1 MPLRALIAVELLV
14 IAVAG
19 AATVVRFPVWALVDE
34 RAHYD
39 YVQTVATEGRL
50 PWLGRDLI
58 SDEAEA
64 IDEGVYPRAR
74 RVDPATRGLAGQSYE
89 AFQPPLYYVAA
100 APVFLAGGDHLAKLR
115 ALRALGLVLLMAS
128 AGLLWLL
135 ARRALGRAAGAGFAL
150 ALTALAWPGVVVR
163 TVTVSNAALEL
174 PLDLGALLL
183 LWDAHER
190 RDGRRLAL
198 AGLVVGLALLT
209 RLSSVVLVPVLAG
222 VAVGFLR
229 GGGSRRTV
237 ALALVL
243 PLLALAPWVASNLDR
258 YGAPTAGAV
267 VRAMQEPVLN
277 SAGRDYGAADLPRL
291 HDRLLNGVLAEEW
304 WSQFLSPVK
313 RRLRD
318 IFVALAFLVPPLLAA
333 VRRPRGGARALA
345 LLAAPLALAL
355 ALMTA
360 GLLIGNWDFFYPR
373 YLYGVLP
380 AYGLFAALALGP
392 RASARAAGVLTL
404 GLAGLWAYLATV
416 TPFVP

>member
-1 MPLRALIAVELLV
+1 VGTGGRA
-14 IAVAG
+14 
-19 AATVVRFPVWALVDE
+19 
-34 RAHYD
+34 
-39 YVQTVATEGRL
+39 
-50 PWLGRDLI
+50 
-58 SDEAEA
+58 
-64 IDEGVYPRAR
+64 
-74 RVDPATRGLAGQSYE
+74 
-89 AFQPPLYYVAA
+89 
-100 APVFLAGGDHLAKLR
+100 R
-115 ALRALGLVLLMAS
+115 ALRL
-128 AGLLWLL
+128 
-135 ARRALGRAAGAGFAL
+135 RADGRL
-150 ALTALAWPGVVVR
+150 
-163 TVTVSNAALEL
+163 VTVSNAALEL
-174 PLDLGALLL
+174 PLDLGAVLL

-198 AGLVVGLALLT
+198 AGLVVGLA
-209 RLSSVVLVPVLAG
+209 
-222 VAVGFLR
+222 
-229 GGGSRRTV
+229 
-237 ALALVL
+237 L

-277 SAGRDYGAADLPRL
+277 PAGRAYGAAVLPRL

-318 IFVALAFLVPPLLAA
+318 IFVALAFLVPPVLAA
-333 VRRPRGGARALA
+333 VRRPRGGARAVA
-345 LLAAPLALAL
+345 LLAAPLALGL

-404 GLAGLWAYLATV
+404 GLVGLWAYLATV